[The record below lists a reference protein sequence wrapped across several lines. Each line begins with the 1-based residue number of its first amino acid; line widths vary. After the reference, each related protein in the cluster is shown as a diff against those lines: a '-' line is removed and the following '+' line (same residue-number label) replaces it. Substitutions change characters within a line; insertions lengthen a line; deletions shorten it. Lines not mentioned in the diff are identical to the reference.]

1 VRAAA
6 EQAQAI
12 IEQLEAGNT
21 NLPMETKLLKTWQKI
36 RSDLWQQ
43 AEEMKHH
50 ANFPQ
55 AQDQVAQWEVQ
66 LVWAGHEHHQL
77 GWRKAR
83 PFVQA
88 AERLAREVQAKMA
101 GETGPGPGSRP
112 SGRIGQFLGLVL
124 PPPPPAGPAA
134 RTTNP

>member
-1 VRAAA
+1 MRAAA

-55 AQDQVAQWEVQ
+55 AQDRVAQLEVQ

-88 AERLAREVQAKMA
+88 AERWPAR
-101 GETGPGPGSRP
+101 SRP
-112 SGRIGQFLGLVL
+112 KWPEKQGRGQAHAPPGESANSWGWSYPPSTAGRTSGE
-124 PPPPPAGPAA
+124 
-134 RTTNP
+134 NN